1 MSELSVEEESAG
13 VENGK
18 KEARK
23 EKGGTETHGA
33 NSFDS
38 SAARPLSLY
47 IFSCLVVYALYGGE
61 RERDWAIQ
69 TFLWCTPPYTHT
81 QLFAIAMATLSC
93 RVDRR

>member
-1 MSELSVEEESAG
+1 VSELSVEEESAG

-61 RERDWAIQ
+61 RERLGYTDSS
-69 TFLWCTPPYTHT
+69 LVHPPYTHT